1 MYKSTIETSQI
12 QIMGVGNGDATVRV
26 LERNHLG
33 LYSRASGTTVPNA
46 KKNYALGCEFT
57 KTDTGA
63 TYRNTGSIT
72 SCTFTLD
79 DPAGVGAI
87 APPNMSIRTAVALP
101 DAAAT
106 PTIAQL
112 MTSSIFTMTPGA
124 ARNFT
129 TPIASL
135 MVAGVPGAI
144 VGNWFDFTIVN
155 LADFPITLVAGDA
168 GVTLSGS
175 AIVLKGS
182 ATFRAR
188 LDNVTGGAE
197 ALTIYRTDGL
207 VTTSSS
213 AELDLLDGSVAG
225 TAVASKALSLD
236 AQKAVD
242 TLRATGNMTLG
253 GTGVPGAATTQT
265 EITKAVTA
273 FTDTTAKDVFTVTI
287 PNAVHA
293 AVIEVD
299 SLGSMGAGGAIGA
312 GESCKNSKYHV
323 TVARTAGVNAV
334 ATVSAEVGTGAAAT
348 VAGAAAI
355 TSVVVT
361 ASAVAGA
368 VGDPNTF
375 TIKVAITKAGGA
387 GDNHTLVASARI
399 LNKNATG
406 ITIA

>member
-1 MYKSTIETSQI
+1 MQRHEVITDVLQLI
-12 QIMGVGNGDATVRV
+12 GVGNKEATIRV

-33 LYSRASGTTVPNA
+33 EYSRVSGTTVPNA
-46 KKNYALGCEFT
+46 KAGYALGCEMV

-63 TYRNTGSIT
+63 TYRNTGSVT

-79 DPAGVGAI
+79 DPVAVGGVQ
-87 APPNMSIRTAVALP
+87 PVNMGIRTAVALA

-129 TPIASL
+129 TPTAAL
-135 MVAGVPGAI
+135 MVAGVPAAI

-155 LADFPITLVAGDA
+155 KADYPITVVAGDA

-175 AIVLKGS
+175 AIVNKGA
-182 ATFRAR
+182 ATFRVR
-188 LDNVTGGAE
+188 LDNVTGAAE
-197 ALTIYRTDGL
+197 ALTIFRTDGQ

-213 AELDLLDGSVAG
+213 AELDLLDGSLAG
-225 TAVASKALSLD
+225 TAVASKALALD

-242 TLRATGNMTLG
+242 TLRATGNFTLG
-253 GTGVPGAATTQT
+253 GTGVPGAAVTQSQ
-265 EITKAVTA
+265 ITKAVTA

-287 PNAVHA
+287 PNAAHA

-299 SLGSMGAGGAIGA
+299 LLGVKGAGGAIGA
-312 GESCKNSKYHV
+312 GEACKNSKYHI

-334 ATVSAEVGTGAAAT
+334 AAVSAEVGTGAAAT
-348 VAGAAAI
+348 VAGGDAI
-355 TSVVVT
+355 ASVVAT

-375 TIKVAITKAGGA
+375 TIKVAITRAGA
-387 GDNHTLVASARI
+387 GADNHTLVATARI
-399 LNKNATG
+399 LNQNATG
-406 ITIA
+406 VTIA